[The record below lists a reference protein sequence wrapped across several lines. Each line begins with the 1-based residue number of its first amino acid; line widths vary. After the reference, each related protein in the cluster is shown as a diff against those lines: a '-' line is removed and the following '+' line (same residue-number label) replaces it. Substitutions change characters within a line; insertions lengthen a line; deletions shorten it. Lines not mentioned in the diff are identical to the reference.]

1 MAIWLPGAFRWLY
14 QPALLFYCHHY
25 YQLPPCSLLPP
36 AHNRD
41 EGNDS
46 NSNPRT
52 INNQRTTLFLFQN
65 QREKIIAPF
74 VFSFLFCT
82 LNMIHYS
89 HFLHSSSFW
98 SRWWFGGIRW
108 MAQWSRSFWARLDAH
123 EEEIVH
129 HQHFC
134 LLPQQCRKV
143 PRGAGSASPP
153 APGPSCALSSLTFL
167 SGSSSVIWPSS
178 VPFSTP
184 QVTLLS
190 SFELESH
197 TWFSFLDKVI

>member
-1 MAIWLPGAFRWLY
+1 MADCLVLSDDSISLHCFFIVIIIIIFP
-14 QPALLFYCHHY
+14 PALSC
-25 YQLPPCSLLPP
+25 LLPIT
-36 AHNRD
+36 
-41 EGNDS
+41 EM
-46 NSNPRT
+46 
-52 INNQRTTLFLFQN
+52 
-65 QREKIIAPF
+65 REMIPTAIPELLIIKELLCSYFRIKGKKIIAPF

-89 HFLHSSSFW
+89 CFLHSSSFW

-153 APGPSCALSSLTFL
+153 APGPSCALSSH
-167 SGSSSVIWPSS
+167 SSAGSSLPSS

-197 TWFSFLDKVI
+197 TWFSFSWQGHIKCL